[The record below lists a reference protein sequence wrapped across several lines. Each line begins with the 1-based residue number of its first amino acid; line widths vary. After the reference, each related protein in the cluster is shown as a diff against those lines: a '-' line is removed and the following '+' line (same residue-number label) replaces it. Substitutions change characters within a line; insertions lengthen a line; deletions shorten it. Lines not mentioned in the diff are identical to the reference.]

1 MMPAQKQ
8 AYQDCIH
15 ELLRAV
21 ERLMAENVA
30 LRRVI
35 ADLRGPK
42 MPELYSRVLPEIER
56 NSEPVFHTLQAHL
69 REGNPEEIRHTL
81 EQALNSHQERM
92 AKAPF
97 QNSDEHH

>member
-1 MMPAQKQ
+1 MAEQQQ
-8 AYQDCIH
+8 AYQDCIR
-15 ELLRAV
+15 ELLRTV

-42 MPELYSRVLPEIER
+42 MPDLYGRVLPEIER
-56 NSEPVFHTLQAHL
+56 NSEPMFHTLHSYL
-69 REGNPEEIRHTL
+69 REGNPEEIRRTL
-81 EQALNSHQERM
+81 EQALNSHQEQM

-97 QNSDEHH
+97 QSSDEYH